1 MDEFI
6 KDKKLKLTLIDT
18 VGYGDSMELDQ
29 WQKFISDYI
38 EDKVSKFTC
47 QS

>member
-1 MDEFI
+1 M
-6 KDKKLKLTLIDT
+6 TLIDT

-38 EDKVSKFTC
+38 EENVSQFMLEYLIAYSLS
-47 QS
+47 QGS